1 MYIGTFY
8 GMHFNVYWTI
18 YVFRIFEPYHCW
30 VVSPTAKGW
39 ARCWWQSL
47 HVLLAKF
54 SRDDWNMWALGKP
67 LENEIFDGIP
77 SGKHT
82 KSYWKWPFIVDFPI
96 KIVIFHSYGT
106 VYQRVR
112 EKLKNHENPKVALL
126 YPSFRYSMLQHI
138 TRDDSKRWRPRKN
151 LVAQSWNSQSESGT
165 LHQLHCLSPHWDFPA
180 MFHDTRG

>member
-30 VVSPTAKGW
+30 VISPTAKGW

-82 KSYWKWPFIVDFPI
+82 KSYWKWSFIVDFPI
-96 KIVIFHSYGT
+96 KIVIFHSYVSLPEGHLYLLST
-106 VYQRVR
+106 MCYETTQFQHVLFWQ
-112 EKLKNHENPKVALL
+112 KLLPTGGPDHWAVCPH
-126 YPSFRYSMLQHI
+126 FRASLE
-138 TRDDSKRWRPRKN
+138 T
-151 LVAQSWNSQSESGT
+151 
-165 LHQLHCLSPHWDFPA
+165 
-180 MFHDTRG
+180 